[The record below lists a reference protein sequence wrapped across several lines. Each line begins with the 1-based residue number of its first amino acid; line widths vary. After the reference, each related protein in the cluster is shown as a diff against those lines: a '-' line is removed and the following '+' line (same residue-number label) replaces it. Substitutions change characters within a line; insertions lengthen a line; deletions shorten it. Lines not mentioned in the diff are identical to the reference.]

1 MSFWSLMMADL
12 KSIVT
17 DKAIAITLFGGVLFY
32 SVLYPLPY
40 LNEVPTKQLIVVID
54 GDHSS
59 LSRQLIRHA
68 SASPKLDVVGELI
81 SIDLAQQWVA
91 SGKAHG
97 FMVIPENFR
106 RDLIRQKGVTL
117 VYGGDANYFLI
128 YSAVVEGLMSVG
140 IDAGKYVQF
149 NGLLA
154 RGSSAKQVK
163 HDLDPIKLNSLPAF
177 NPSLGYTSYVV
188 PGVLLL
194 VLHQTL
200 LIGAGILGAGQWGR
214 EGYWQQVSTIEL
226 ILARVVVFALIYSLF
241 TCFYIGFCN
250 YWYDVSVQGDI
261 VQVILFVTLFILSTS
276 IAGVAFS
283 CLFVRRDLPTQVLLL
298 ISMPI
303 LFLSGFIWPLELIPE
318 PLIWLSQLIPAIP
331 TIQGMLQLNQMG
343 ASWQSVASLWLQ
355 LWGLTLFYF
364 VLAYFGVRYRLSLP
378 RDKS

>member
-40 LNEVPTKQLIVVID
+40 LNEVPTKQQIVVID
-54 GDHSS
+54 GDHTS

-68 SASPKLDVVGELI
+68 DASPKLDVVGQLTT
-81 SIDLAQQWVA
+81 IDQAQQWVA

-117 VYGGDANYFLI
+117 AYGGDANYFLI

-163 HDLDPIKLNSLPAF
+163 HDLDPIKLNSVPAF
-177 NPSLGYTSYVV
+177 NPSLGYTPYVV

-214 EGYWQQVSTIEL
+214 AGYWQQASPLEL
-226 ILARVVVFALIYSLF
+226 ILARVMVFALIYSFF
-241 TCFYIGFCN
+241 TCFYVGFCN
-250 YWYDVSVQGDI
+250 YWYGVSVQAELA
-261 VQVILFVTLFILSTS
+261 QVLLFLVPFILCTAV
-276 IAGVAFS
+276 AGVAFS
-283 CLFVRRDLPTQVLLL
+283 CLFTRRDLPTQVLLL

-303 LFLSGFIWPLELIPE
+303 LFVSGFIWPLELIPS
-318 PLIWLSQLIPAIP
+318 PLVWLGQIVPAVP

-343 ASWQSVASLWLQ
+343 ASWPSVVHFWWQ
-355 LWGLTLFYF
+355 LWGLALVYF
-364 VLAYFGVRYRLSLP
+364 MLAFIGVRYRL
-378 RDKS
+378 KAQ

>member
-40 LNEVPTKQLIVVID
+40 LNEVPTKQQIVVID
-54 GDHSS
+54 GDHTS

-68 SASPKLDVVGELI
+68 DASPKLDVVGQLTT
-81 SIDLAQQWVA
+81 IDQAQQWVA

-117 VYGGDANYFLI
+117 AYGGDANYFLI

-163 HDLDPIKLNSLPAF
+163 HDLDPIKLNSVPAF
-177 NPSLGYTSYVV
+177 NPSLGYTPYVV

-200 LIGAGILGAGQWGR
+200 LIGAGILGAGQWGESR
-214 EGYWQQVSTIEL
+214 L
-226 ILARVVVFALIYSLF
+226 LAA
-241 TCFYIGFCN
+241 
-250 YWYDVSVQGDI
+250 
-261 VQVILFVTLFILSTS
+261 S
-276 IAGVAFS
+276 IALRTDLGAGDGI
-283 CLFVRRDLPTQVLLL
+283 CTHLQLFH
-298 ISMPI
+298 
-303 LFLSGFIWPLELIPE
+303 LFLCG
-318 PLIWLSQLIPAIP
+318 
-331 TIQGMLQLNQMG
+331 
-343 ASWQSVASLWLQ
+343 
-355 LWGLTLFYF
+355 
-364 VLAYFGVRYRLSLP
+364 VL
-378 RDKS
+378 